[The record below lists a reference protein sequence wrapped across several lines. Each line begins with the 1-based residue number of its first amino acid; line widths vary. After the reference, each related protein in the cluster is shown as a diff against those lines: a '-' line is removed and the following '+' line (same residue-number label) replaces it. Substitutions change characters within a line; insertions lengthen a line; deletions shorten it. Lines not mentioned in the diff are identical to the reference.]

1 MDLLELQNQKKM
13 NNTLYSYIQNI
24 QSFQMHLLEEII
36 TQNKQIQELKD
47 EVQLLSSKK
56 RKLNDDEFLVAN
68 TLVSNLNILVSTPTK
83 DDVKLSETDDVKLS
97 ETDDDVYPNDPNTKE
112 LLLLKLERSKRTSAI
127 WNPNISKYVGIIKI
141 NNKWM
146 IKSIIY
152 TEKTQY
158 DTMYDAEKK
167 YQDFILKN
175 NIPLESIIRRG
186 WKQ

>member
-1 MDLLELQNQKKM
+1 MDSLELQNQKKM

-83 DDVKLSETDDVKLS
+83 DDDKLS
-97 ETDDDVYPNDPNTKE
+97 ETDDDVYPNDTNTKE

-127 WNPNISKYVGIIKI
+127 WNPNISKYENLIFKLYLLIVSLILA
-141 NNKWM
+141 
-146 IKSIIY
+146 
-152 TEKTQY
+152 Q
-158 DTMYDAEKK
+158 AE
-167 YQDFILKN
+167 
-175 NIPLESIIRRG
+175 E
-186 WKQ
+186 